1 MTSEV
6 WDISAVPP
14 SLRCATRQ
22 AFEAG
27 RPLSLDT
34 QNWSTYAQQHEHTSV
49 QENAEKLLL
58 HIARRCPRPGQTE
71 TFNQEMDYTVI
82 DCHNEAELVFFVRFL
97 ANKGWVD
104 FQASGKWGVTMAGWE
119 HHSGPAG
126 PGFVEGRCFIA
137 MSFSPEHHTI
147 YSDGIRP
154 AIIDAGYDAVCL
166 KDVATNEDINFRI
179 LMEIRKAEFAVADFT
194 GQKGGVYFEAAF
206 ALAIRREVFWTCSE
220 AERTSVHFDPQH
232 FQYIFWTD
240 LADLRK
246 RLYEKIIALKGQGP
260 SRSV

>member
-1 MTSEV
+1 MDDTDCIHLHCRRCGCYGMTSEV

-104 FQASGKWGVTMAGWE
+104 FQASGKWGVTHGRLGA
-119 HHSGPAG
+119 PLR
-126 PGFVEGRCFIA
+126 PGR
-137 MSFSPEHHTI
+137 S
-147 YSDGIRP
+147 
-154 AIIDAGYDAVCL
+154 
-166 KDVATNEDINFRI
+166 
-179 LMEIRKAEFAVADFT
+179 
-194 GQKGGVYFEAAF
+194 
-206 ALAIRREVFWTCSE
+206 
-220 AERTSVHFDPQH
+220 
-232 FQYIFWTD
+232 
-240 LADLRK
+240 
-246 RLYEKIIALKGQGP
+246 RLC
-260 SRSV
+260 